1 MAQRLR
7 TQTEK
12 AYIKRSPY
20 LILLIIYFL
29 MKDCFLAL
37 HINPRFILLDIT
49 TCRRRIILLDIA
61 TCPNYHVDALQQE
74 IVADCQLG
82 ELAIKSKGGRLWSHH
97 FMFGFWLHHH
107 VEKNLLGKIQVSCK
121 LLVFDPM
128 FKTSK
133 MHERKIVIVH
143 AFLDK
148 KPSARTVNDVQ
159 EIDTS

>member
-1 MAQRLR
+1 
-7 TQTEK
+7 
-12 AYIKRSPY
+12 
-20 LILLIIYFL
+20 
-29 MKDCFLAL
+29 MKDSFLAL
-37 HINPRFILLDIT
+37 HINPRIILLDIT
-49 TCRRRIILLDIA
+49 TCHRRIFLLDIA

-121 LLVFDPM
+121 ILVLDPM

-148 KPSARTVNDVQ
+148 KNLCTNRERCARDWHVIKINHKCDV
-159 EIDTS
+159 T